1 MSNGLTT
8 GRELR
13 KTRRIGGK
21 RAVLRRESKKARDRG
36 DTATANR
43 LSSDLANENLR
54 REAAGESNIT
64 SADEEHKRLREL
76 ARAKA
81 AIRKENV
88 DEVVRDDAATDG
100 NLPRDPQTNQGDGSL
115 GFGSAGTITA
125 PGGGKVPPVPGGTPP
140 SGKTPRTPASSS
152 DDVGEEDSPGDT
164 GEGRRRRT
172 PRVGGDDGDSSI
184 TSSRT
189 ETGGGEKPPLMERI
203 PRERVKR
210 PGGPGPVDIETGMPL
225 TGEEIQRVRDFE
237 IDPTPPRDPYEPG
250 PFGIPSVATVAREKT
265 MSEARDVRDIMDTEG
280 RAQAV
285 EDARSGVARGGRSTA
300 VLAARNVAEQVFTEA
315 LANKEIPDFNRDE
328 RLKDVF
334 GAGAP
339 LAEETKRYRDH
350 FLQRFQDVHGT
361 EQFVDEEGKVQT
373 RKTDAYLDA
382 LGARVEANRLAREQ
396 EDIERTARLGVSRSA
411 VRAAFPGFYAGR
423 DPETGELADPG
434 LLSSVVN
441 RAFYGDDEQSRLGY
455 AERVFRESTADTA
468 AAGLTPEG
476 GRQRQILREVADRGK
491 TELGRTDAEEMES
504 VVRRG
509 GFDEWWSQFAEA
521 QARDPKE
528 FAELKRIAGETAP
541 TAPMKRVVPAGST
554 KVEKLSPQNRDL
566 LRRIEEGEPETAGS
580 VKKSKDRTR
589 ELFPPGYGLGK
600 KKVEGGDGGLVRDRV
615 SLTPKKEKEFKE
627 WWEKDPEIIAWKK
640 SMGNADKS
648 PDDPKER
655 YDYRKAWL
663 AGDRPMINP
672 DDNKYHWGSTGKDK
686 DHPTYQ
692 KQFSGPLTPSD
703 FERDIPSGEFLR
715 RTTTG
720 KSWLERYY
728 GDQLPAQI
736 SEAKQAD
743 LEVLGRMSEK
753 DRQKLLTV
761 SSRYQED
768 ASGSGL
774 RNTGMART
782 QDGESIYSR
791 IEDVLPVFIGGPGL
805 EGASYAPGGEAGPN
819 TQKLRSEMA
828 GKYPDLETDKPAF
841 VRTYGGEAEQ
851 QKSERLLRPPGAKFP
866 ERARDRLMLLNS
878 YDPNDLPTAEDTA
891 EHEVLHH
898 VLRPNIEGSRLLG
911 YPADQTP
918 PEINEIGNLTA
929 DIGGKPIRVKDL
941 HGTKASEIL
950 TYLGKVQRETFAAKQ
965 KRLQPGEFTRL
976 VESGKTPDYLSGE
989 GKRAI
994 IYARNVSEIIENSG
1008 KALPNESNKFK
1019 QSKKEKANRLKKVFL
1034 NRLEA
1039 LIPAVVQQQDTNL
1052 SQSRMA

>member
-1 MSNGLTT
+1 
-8 GRELR
+8 
-13 KTRRIGGK
+13 
-21 RAVLRRESKKARDRG
+21 
-36 DTATANR
+36 
-43 LSSDLANENLR
+43 
-54 REAAGESNIT
+54 
-64 SADEEHKRLREL
+64 
-76 ARAKA
+76 
-81 AIRKENV
+81 
-88 DEVVRDDAATDG
+88 
-100 NLPRDPQTNQGDGSL
+100 
-115 GFGSAGTITA
+115 
-125 PGGGKVPPVPGGTPP
+125 
-140 SGKTPRTPASSS
+140 
-152 DDVGEEDSPGDT
+152 
-164 GEGRRRRT
+164 
-172 PRVGGDDGDSSI
+172 
-184 TSSRT
+184 
-189 ETGGGEKPPLMERI
+189 
-203 PRERVKR
+203 
-210 PGGPGPVDIETGMPL
+210 
-225 TGEEIQRVRDFE
+225 
-237 IDPTPPRDPYEPG
+237 
-250 PFGIPSVATVAREKT
+250 
-265 MSEARDVRDIMDTEG
+265 MSEARDVRNIMDTEG
-280 RAQAV
+280 RAQAI
-285 EDARSGVARGGRSTA
+285 ENLRRGVGKGTRD
-300 VLAARNVAEQVFTEA
+300 VDQARNEARRVLTEA
-315 LANKEIPDFNRDE
+315 LSNKEIPDFNRDE
-328 RLKDVF
+328 RLKGIF
-334 GAGAP
+334 GAGSP

-350 FLQRFQDVHGT
+350 FLQRFQEVHGG
-361 EQFVDEEGKVQT
+361 DE
-373 RKTDAYLDA
+373 YLDA
-382 LGARVEANRLAREQ
+382 LGERVDANRLARRQ
-396 EDIERTARLGVSRSA
+396 EDIERTAAIGVSPSA
-411 VRAAFPGFYAGR
+411 VRAARPTGFKGTLIPMPLADVRGTSGIAVTKAAEDAVGQGGRVREQLVRKAFDLLDPLTPKRQEQRDLAVSSALTRVGPAPEPAPVPPGTGGKPVEAATKDPPLGR
-423 DPETGELADPG
+423 ISGYPET
-434 LLSSVVN
+434 
-441 RAFYGDDEQSRLGY
+441 
-455 AERVFRESTADTA
+455 
-468 AAGLTPEG
+468 
-476 GRQRQILREVADRGK
+476 
-491 TELGRTDAEEMES
+491 
-504 VVRRG
+504 
-509 GFDEWWSQFAEA
+509 
-521 QARDPKE
+521 
-528 FAELKRIAGETAP
+528 
-541 TAPMKRVVPAGST
+541 
-554 KVEKLSPQNRDL
+554 
-566 LRRIEEGEPETAGS
+566 
-580 VKKSKDRTR
+580 
-589 ELFPPGYGLGK
+589 
-600 KKVEGGDGGLVRDRV
+600 GGLVRDRV

-627 WWEKDPEIIAWKK
+627 WWEKDPEVIAWKK

>member
-88 DEVVRDDAATDG
+88 DELVRDDAATDG
-100 NLPRDPQTNQGDGSL
+100 NLPRSEADRLGDE
-115 GFGSAGTITA
+115 FAEA
-125 PGGGKVPPVPGGTPP
+125 DAPPVPGGTPP
-140 SGKTPRTPASSS
+140 SGKTPRTPAPPSGNG
-152 DDVGEEDSPGDT
+152 DEEGSPGDT

-172 PRVGGDDGDSSI
+172 PRVGGDGGDPSI
-184 TSSRT
+184 TSSRP
-189 ETGGGEKPPLMERI
+189 ETGGQTGRKLAVDYYGPPEPGGDGAEKPPLMERI
-203 PRERVKR
+203 PRERVQR

-225 TGEEIQRVRDFE
+225 TEEEIQRVRDFKV
-237 IDPTPPRDPYEPG
+237 DTTPPRDPYEPG
-250 PFGIPSVATVAREKT
+250 PFGIPSAATVAREKT
-265 MSEARDVRDIMDTEG
+265 MSEARDVRNIMDTEG
-280 RAQAV
+280 RAQAI
-285 EDARSGVARGGRSTA
+285 ENLRRGVDEGTRDVAQ
-300 VLAARNVAEQVFTEA
+300 ARNEARRVLTEA
-315 LANKEIPDFNRDE
+315 LSNKEIPDFNRDE
-328 RLKDVF
+328 RLKGIF
-334 GAGAP
+334 GAGSP

-350 FLQRFQDVHGT
+350 YLQRFQDVHGG
-361 EQFVDEEGKVQT
+361 DE
-373 RKTDAYLDA
+373 YLDA
-382 LGARVEANRLAREQ
+382 LGERVDANRLARRQ
-396 EDIERTARLGVSRSA
+396 EDIERTAAIGVSPSA
-411 VRAAFPGFYAGR
+411 VRAAFPGFYAATSTSTPLE
-423 DPETGELADPG
+423 DATA
-434 LLSSVVN
+434 
-441 RAFYGDDEQSRLGY
+441 RAFYGDTDPRAKVPLADVRGTSGIAVTKAAEDAVGQGGRVREQLVRKAFDLL
-455 AERVFRESTADTA
+455 DP
-468 AAGLTPEG
+468 LTPKRQEQRDLAVSSALTRVGPAPEPAPVPPGTG
-476 GRQRQILREVADRGK
+476 GKPVEAATKDQP
-491 TELGRTDAEEMES
+491 LGRIS
-504 VVRRG
+504 G
-509 GFDEWWSQFAEA
+509 Y
-521 QARDPKE
+521 
-528 FAELKRIAGETAP
+528 
-541 TAPMKRVVPAGST
+541 
-554 KVEKLSPQNRDL
+554 
-566 LRRIEEGEPETAGS
+566 PETTTTSQA
-580 VKKSKDRTR
+580 
-589 ELFPPGYGLGK
+589 PPQVTHPVPVIVQYGLGGPTHPSNERVMRKYGYGHNQPTTKESEERFLGIRRVK
-600 KKVEGGDGGLVRDRV
+600 KAGDGDGG
-615 SLTPKKEKEFKE
+615 
-627 WWEKDPEIIAWKK
+627 
-640 SMGNADKS
+640 
-648 PDDPKER
+648 
-655 YDYRKAWL
+655 
-663 AGDRPMINP
+663 
-672 DDNKYHWGSTGKDK
+672 
-686 DHPTYQ
+686 
-692 KQFSGPLTPSD
+692 PLTLSD

-866 ERARDRLMLLNS
+866 ERARDRVMLLNS

>member
-76 ARAKA
+76 ARAKT
-81 AIRKENV
+81 AIRGENV
-88 DEVVRDDAATDG
+88 DELVRDDAATDG
-100 NLPRDPQTNQGDGSL
+100 NLPRSEADRLGDE
-115 GFGSAGTITA
+115 FAEA
-125 PGGGKVPPVPGGTPP
+125 DAPPVPGGTPP
-140 SGKTPRTPASSS
+140 SGKTPRTPAPPSGNG
-152 DDVGEEDSPGDT
+152 DEEGSPGDT

-172 PRVGGDDGDSSI
+172 PRVGGDGGDPSI
-184 TSSRT
+184 TSSRP
-189 ETGGGEKPPLMERI
+189 ETGEGEKPPLMERI
-203 PRERVKR
+203 PRERVQR

-225 TGEEIQRVRDFE
+225 TEEEIQRVRDFKV
-237 IDPTPPRDPYEPG
+237 DTTPPRDPYEPG
-250 PFGIPSVATVAREKT
+250 PFGIPSAATVARGT
-265 MSEARDVRDIMDTEG
+265 ARSEARDVRNIMDTEG
-280 RAQAV
+280 RAQAIENLRRGV
-285 EDARSGVARGGRSTA
+285 DKGTRDVDQARSEARR
-300 VLAARNVAEQVFTEA
+300 VLTEA
-315 LANKEIPDFNRDE
+315 LSNKEIPDFNRDE
-328 RLKDVF
+328 RLKGIF
-334 GAGAP
+334 GAGSP

-350 FLQRFQDVHGT
+350 YLQRFQDVHGG
-361 EQFVDEEGKVQT
+361 DE
-373 RKTDAYLDA
+373 YLDA
-382 LGARVEANRLAREQ
+382 LGERVDANRLARRQ
-396 EDIERTARLGVSRSA
+396 EDIERTAAIGVSPSA
-411 VRAAFPGFYAGR
+411 VRAARPTGFKGTLIPMPLADVRGTSGIAVTKAAEDAVGQGGRVREQLVRKAFDLLDPLTPKRQEQRDLAVSSALTRVGPAPEPAPVPPGTGGKPVEAATKDPPLGR
-423 DPETGELADPG
+423 ISGYPET
-434 LLSSVVN
+434 
-441 RAFYGDDEQSRLGY
+441 
-455 AERVFRESTADTA
+455 
-468 AAGLTPEG
+468 
-476 GRQRQILREVADRGK
+476 
-491 TELGRTDAEEMES
+491 
-504 VVRRG
+504 
-509 GFDEWWSQFAEA
+509 
-521 QARDPKE
+521 
-528 FAELKRIAGETAP
+528 
-541 TAPMKRVVPAGST
+541 
-554 KVEKLSPQNRDL
+554 
-566 LRRIEEGEPETAGS
+566 
-580 VKKSKDRTR
+580 
-589 ELFPPGYGLGK
+589 
-600 KKVEGGDGGLVRDRV
+600 GGLVRDRV

-627 WWEKDPEIIAWKK
+627 WWEKDPEVIAWKK

>member
-115 GFGSAGTITA
+115 GFGSAGTPTP
-125 PGGGKVPPVPGGTPP
+125 PGGDKSPPVPGGTPP

-172 PRVGGDDGDSSI
+172 PRVGGDPSI
-184 TSSRT
+184 TSSRP
-189 ETGGGEKPPLMERI
+189 ETGGQTGRKLAVDYYGPPEPGGDGAEKP
-203 PRERVKR
+203 PRERVQR

-225 TGEEIQRVRDFE
+225 TEEEIQRVRDFKV
-237 IDPTPPRDPYEPG
+237 DTTPPRDPYEPG
-250 PFGIPSVATVAREKT
+250 PFGIPSAATVARGT
-265 MSEARDVRDIMDTEG
+265 ARSEARDVRNIMDTEG

-285 EDARSGVARGGRSTA
+285 EDARSGIARGGRSTA
-300 VLAARNVAEQVFTEA
+300 VLSARNVAEQVLTEA

-328 RLKDVF
+328 RLKDIF
-334 GAGAP
+334 GAGSP

-350 FLQRFQDVHGT
+350 YLQRFQDAHGG
-361 EQFVDEEGKVQT
+361 DE
-373 RKTDAYLDA
+373 YLDA
-382 LGARVEANRLAREQ
+382 LEERGEANRLARRQ
-396 EDIERTARLGVSRSA
+396 EDIERTAAIGVSPSA

-434 LLSSVVN
+434 LPSSVVN

-455 AERVFRESTADTA
+455 AERVFRESTADA
-468 AAGLTPEG
+468 AAGVSAEG
-476 GRQRQILREVADRGK
+476 SRQRQILREVADRGQSAIGQK
-491 TELGRTDAEEMES
+491 DKEELDRLVSES
-504 VVRRG
+504 K
-509 GFDEWWSQFAEA
+509 FDEWWSQFPS
-521 QARDPKE
+521 QARDPE
-528 FAELKRIAGETAP
+528 EAAELQRVAEKTAP
-541 TAPMKRVVPAGST
+541 TAPIKRVVPAGST

-580 VKKSKDRTR
+580 VKKSKARTR

-627 WWEKDPEIIAWKK
+627 WWEKDPEVIAWKK

-866 ERARDRLMLLNS
+866 ERARDRVMLLNS

-965 KRLQPGEFTRL
+965 SRLQPGEFTRL
-976 VESGKTPDYLSGE
+976 VESGKTPGYLSGE

-994 IYARNVSEIIENSG
+994 IYARNVSKIIENSG
-1008 KALPNESNKFK
+1008 KALPNESKKFK

-1039 LIPAVVQQQDTNL
+1039 LIPALVQQQDTNL